1 MVKVSSYVVGTEF
14 TDILP
19 SSRIGTVGVGVG
31 LGVVMTSL
39 VMLVAVVLIK
49 VLISGYLSFHTKVC
63 SFPCMEEILSMA
75 PSNIPQCFT

>member
-1 MVKVSSYVVGTEF
+1 M
-14 TDILP
+14 
-19 SSRIGTVGVGVG
+19 GVGVG

-49 VLISGYLSFHTKVC
+49 VLVSGYLSFRTKVC

-75 PSNIPQCFT
+75 PSTIP